1 MKQVSTI
8 LLISLFL
15 TGISCSESKDDHFNQ
30 DAWIQEV
37 NNWHKDRIDRLKE
50 NDSWLTLA
58 GFFWLDEGDNTFGSA
73 SENDLVFQ
81 YPEAP
86 GRIGTFHVDSRE
98 IHVTIE
104 PGLEIPIDGEVRYE
118 ALIYSELTEDSS
130 VMEWSSLNWYVIKRS
145 DGYAIRLRDR
155 EHPLLSEFSGIDR
168 FPVNPDF
175 RVKAEFKPF
184 DTPRRITVP
193 NYIGDPTQETVL
205 GILEF
210 NVGNTTYQL
219 HPLADSL
226 DERFFII
233 FADQTNGNET
243 YSAGRFVYTD
253 PPNEHNI
260 VYIDF
265 NKSYNPPCVF
275 SEFATCP
282 LPPPENRLPIA
293 IEAGEYIFEL

>member
-8 LLISLFL
+8 LLITLFIS
-15 TGISCSESKDDHFNQ
+15 GISCSERIDNHFDQ
-30 DAWIQEV
+30 EAWILEV
-37 NNWHKDRIDRLKE
+37 DNWHNERIDRLKE
-50 NDSWLTLA
+50 HDSWLTLA

-73 SENDLVFQ
+73 SVNDLVFR

-86 GRIGTFHVDSRE
+86 DHIGTFHVDSDE
-98 IHVTIE
+98 VHVTIE
-104 PGLEIPIDGEVRYE
+104 PGLDIPIDGEVRSE
-118 ALIYSELTEDSS
+118 ALIYSELTDDAS
-130 VMEWSSLNWYVIKRS
+130 VMEWGSLNWYVIKRS
-145 DGYAIRLRDR
+145 GGYAIRLRDR
-155 EHPLLSEFSGIDR
+155 EHPLLSEFSGINR

-175 RVKAEFKPF
+175 RIQAEFKPF
-184 DTPRRITVP
+184 DAPRRITVP
-193 NYIGDPTQETVL
+193 NYIGDPTEETVP

-210 NVGNTTYQL
+210 EFGETTYQL
-219 HPLADSL
+219 YPLADNPN
-226 DERFFII
+226 ERFFII

-253 PPNEHNI
+253 PPNEDNI

-293 IEAGEYIFEL
+293 IEAGEYNFQL